1 MKKIYFSLVALLSL
15 IIFIPYSY
23 AKNDVKV
30 YMFTKN
36 GCKACEEAFKYFE
49 GKLEENPDAFEL
61 VNVEVWCGTDYTNPN
76 NATWILGNEDALSLM
91 QDMLELHD
99 EDTERLATPTIVVG
113 DYLQVGA
120 DNLDDLYDRIIK
132 EQSNKKY
139 KDEVA
144 LKAEEEKY
152 DLSAMVKEHGAA
164 SCDIMPTTET
174 NKLETSDII
183 IIVSVCVVLIGGFVG
198 LILISKKN

>member
-1 MKKIYFSLVALLSL
+1 MKKIYFSLVALISL

-36 GCKACEEAFKYFE
+36 GCSACEAAFDYFE
-49 GKLEENPDAFEL
+49 GKLEEDPDAFEL

-76 NATWILGNEDALSLM
+76 NASWILGSENALSLM
-91 QDMLELHD
+91 QDMLEMHD

-144 LKAEEEKY
+144 LKAEEEKF

-164 SCDIMPTTET
+164 SCDIMPKTET
-174 NKLETSDII
+174 TKLGTSDIV

-198 LILISKKN
+198 LIIISKKN